1 MIRFQRIM
9 QALCL
14 ALFLLLLLAAGS
26 LLTGAVDPARVFA
39 LDPAAYLG
47 AALFGRMLLPGL
59 GTLLFLLL
67 LTGLLGRFFC
77 GHACPLGTTC
87 DAARPAVAAKPASEP
102 AGGGWEAAK
111 YLVLVFIAAAS
122 LLGLNL
128 AYWGS
133 PLPLAGRLFIL
144 VLGPAGEFFLSGLS
158 GAGLLPDRTASALGL
173 PPDRYL
179 GAWFFLLFFA
189 ALLLLQHFRPRFWCR
204 FICPAG
210 AVFALAARR
219 PVFRRRVSDACTD
232 CGLCRRRCPMGAI
245 KSDPRFTR
253 HEECIVCQRCVELCP
268 EGAIAFRGFG
278 LREKLP
284 DPEPFLPGRRATI
297 QTLAAAGAVAFV
309 GRVGLLEAWS
319 RQEEGKRILAGELI
333 RPPGALPEDDF
344 LGRCIRCGLCLR
356 ICPTNMLQ
364 PAMGQA
370 GWSGFQSPVAVARS
384 GPCEP
389 GCTLCGQVCPTQAI
403 RSLSREE
410 KMWTKMGTAV
420 VERRK
425 CLAWEWGERCLVCD
439 EACSYGAVELGR
451 EPGMDVAVPR
461 VREDRCTGCG
471 ACEFACPVVDR
482 PAIAV
487 SSMAEVRLGSGSY
500 REEGKRR
507 GLVISR
513 EGRQSEKEMGSRERE
528 GGGSD
533 LPPGF
538 Q

>member
-1 MIRFQRIM
+1 MTRFQRTL

-14 ALFLLLLLAAGS
+14 ALFLLLLLAAGP

-47 AALFGRMLLPGL
+47 AALSGRILLPGL
-59 GTLLFLLL
+59 GALLFLLL
-67 LTGLLGRFFC
+67 LTWILGRFFC
-77 GHACPLGTTC
+77 GHVCPLGTTC
-87 DAARPAVAAKPASEP
+87 DAVRPAVTGKPRAEP
-102 AGGGWEAAK
+102 AGEGWTGAK
-111 YLVLVFIAAAS
+111 YLVLVFIATAS

-128 AYWGS
+128 AYWGA
-133 PLPLAGRLFIL
+133 PLTLAGRLFIL
-144 VLGPAGEFFLSGLS
+144 ILGPLGEFLLSGLS
-158 GAGLLPDRTASALGL
+158 GAGLLPDRAASALGL

-189 ALLLLQHFRPRFWCR
+189 ALLMLQYFLPRFWCR

-219 PVFRRRVSDACTD
+219 PVFRRTVSDACTD
-232 CGLCRRRCPMGAI
+232 CGLCRKRCPMGAI
-245 KSDPRFTR
+245 RSDPRRTR
-253 HEECIVCQRCVELCP
+253 HEECIVCQRCVALCP
-268 EGAIAFRGFG
+268 EGAIAFRGLG
-278 LREKLP
+278 VRWTLP
-284 DPEPFLPGRRATI
+284 DPEPFLPGRRATV

-309 GRVGLLEAWS
+309 GRAGLLEAWS
-319 RQEEGKRILAGELI
+319 RQEEGKRILVGELI

-356 ICPTNMLQ
+356 ICPTDMLQ
-364 PAMGQA
+364 PAMGHA
-370 GWSGFQSPVAVARS
+370 GWSGFQTPVAVARS

-403 RSLSREE
+403 RHLSREE
-410 KMWTKMGTAV
+410 KMWAKMGTAV
-420 VERRK
+420 VDRRK

-439 EACSYGAVELGR
+439 EACSYGAVELSR
-451 EPGMDVAVPR
+451 EPGVDVAVPH

-487 SSMAEVRLGSGSY
+487 SSMAEIRLEGGSY
-500 REEGKRR
+500 REEGRRR
-507 GLVISR
+507 GLAISR
-513 EGRQSEKEMGSRERE
+513 EERERPE
-528 GGGSD
+528 KPRREDSGGGGSD